1 MGTAM
6 DRRLV
11 LAGYRPHELA
21 LARLVLLELFGL
33 VIAGVFSVVMVLG
46 RGPGDAAAL
55 VAGVVLVAVLSYLM
69 ARRAPR
75 AAVAVPR

>member
-1 MGTAM
+1 
-6 DRRLV
+6 
-11 LAGYRPHELA
+11 
-21 LARLVLLELFGL
+21 
-33 VIAGVFSVVMVLG
+33 VFSVVMVLG